1 MHSICTWVTANPRCK
16 RIRRKLVICLFPQSL
31 SALPTALLCCRLPL
45 VFGEP
50 FFDVAQSHGLAGSP
64 PILVILLASKL
75 NVAACGRLR
84 ASQARQLLGT
94 GVTSGLKNK
103 VMVRVCRK
111 AEEDRVPIALVTLQV
126 ANRSNPHDNR
136 GVQSR

>member
-1 MHSICTWVTANPRCK
+1 MK
-16 RIRRKLVICLFPQSL
+16 
-31 SALPTALLCCRLPL
+31 
-45 VFGEP
+45 
-50 FFDVAQSHGLAGSP
+50 
-64 PILVILLASKL
+64 
-75 NVAACGRLR
+75 VAASGRLR

-111 AEEDRVPIALVTLQV
+111 AEEDRVPIAPVTLQV

-136 GVQSR
+136 SSIQTSEFPLR